1 MLTLIDILQQ
11 SRIIPVIVIDKIE
24 HAIPLANT
32 LVKGGFNVLE
42 ITLRTDC
49 ALDAIKQI
57 ANNVPNAIIGAGT
70 IITPRQLSEAKAAG
84 AQFAVSPGL
93 SEQLVSEA
101 KKEKLAYL
109 PGIATV
115 SEALFAYELGLTQL
129 KFFPAEIMGGI
140 KALSALS
147 EVLPSL
153 QFCPTG
159 GLNIDN
165 FTNYLKLPQVPCIG
179 GTWIAPRSLIEKGNF
194 SEIALHAKEAQK
206 KLQTFFH

>member
-24 HAIPLANT
+24 HAIPLAKT
-32 LVKGGFNVLE
+32 LIECGFSVLE

-49 ALDAIKQI
+49 ALDALNQI
-57 ANNVPNAIIGAGT
+57 ANSVPKAILGAGT
-70 IITPRQLSEAKAAG
+70 IITPHQLSLAKAAG

-93 SEQLVSEA
+93 SKQLVFEA

-115 SEALFAYELGLTQL
+115 SEALLAYELDLTCL

-140 KALSALS
+140 KTLAAIS

-159 GLNIDN
+159 GINIDN
-165 FTNYLKLPQVPCIG
+165 FIQYLKLPQIPCIG
-179 GTWIAPRSLIEKGNF
+179 GTWVAPRSLIKKGNF
-194 SEIALHAKEAQK
+194 AEIAIHAKAAQK
-206 KLQTFFH
+206 KLQAVFN

>member
-1 MLTLIDILQQ
+1 VLTLIDILQQ

-32 LVKGGFNVLE
+32 LVEYGFNVLE

-57 ANNVPNAIIGAGT
+57 ADNVPKAIVGAGT
-70 IITPRQLSEAKAAG
+70 IITPGQLSLAKVAG

-93 SEQLVSEA
+93 SKQLVTEA
-101 KKEKLAYL
+101 KKEKLSYL

-129 KFFPAEIMGGI
+129 KFFPAEMMGGI
-140 KALSALS
+140 KMLSAIS

-153 QFCPTG
+153 RFCPTG
-159 GLNIDN
+159 GINSGN
-165 FTNYLKLPQVPCIG
+165 FINYLKLSLIPCIG

-194 SEIALHAKEAQK
+194 AEIASHAKEAK
-206 KLQTFFH
+206 KQLHTVFN